1 MAGTLFV
8 VATPLG
14 NLQDITLRALEVLK
28 TVDLIAAEDTR
39 RARKLLNRFG
49 VKVPVLSYWGPREQS
64 RADVLIK
71 HLKEGRSVALV
82 SDAGTPAICDPG
94 RILVQRAVENDI
106 LVIPVPGPSALVAAL
121 SASGLPSDRF
131 VFLGYI
137 PSKAGERQALF
148 QSLALETR
156 TMVLYETPHRI
167 LASLADMANILG
179 ETREAVACREL
190 TKVHEEI
197 LRGTLSFL
205 VSSLEAREDILGE
218 FVMVVAGREEGSTV
232 SEDEALQEMK
242 QLLRQGV
249 SRKDAARKLASLY
262 GLSSKTLYD
271 RSLE

>member
-1 MAGTLFV
+1 MAGSLFI

-14 NLQDITLRALEVLK
+14 NLEDITLRALEVLK
-28 TVDLIAAEDTR
+28 TVDLVAAEDTR

-64 RADVLIK
+64 KADILIK
-71 HLKEGRSVALV
+71 HLKEGKAVALV

-94 RILVQRAVENDI
+94 RILVQRAVEHDI
-106 LVIPVPGPSALVAAL
+106 PVIPIPGPSALVAAL

-137 PSKAGERQALF
+137 PSKSGERRALF

-167 LASLADMANILG
+167 LASLADMAEVLG
-179 ETREAVACREL
+179 QTREAVACREL

-197 LRGTLSFL
+197 LRGTLS
-205 VSSLEAREDILGE
+205 SLLNTLKAREEVLGE
-218 FVMVVAGREEGSTV
+218 FVMVVAGRGEAAPV

-242 QLLRQGV
+242 QLIRQGL
-249 SRKDAARKLASLY
+249 SRKDAARKLAALY
-262 GLSSKTLYD
+262 GLSSKRLYD
-271 RSLE
+271 HSIE

>member
-94 RILVQRAVENDI
+94 RILVQRVVENDI

>member
-167 LASLADMANILG
+167 LASLADMAEVLG